1 MARTKQLSVDDIIA
15 YDYEGEAIEEMPYFL
30 YEVEYWK
37 TDLHHCAYILKSQFI
52 KSETELDIERST
64 LLKKTSTFYIYRF
77 VVMLGAPKSFI
88 EKNKLPIY
96 TPIKKRKRNVKK
108 KSTNSR

>member
-15 YDYEGEAIEEMPYFL
+15 YEYNDIAIEEMPYFL

-37 TDLHHCAYILKSQFI
+37 TDLLHCAYVLKSTFI
-52 KSETELDIERST
+52 KSDKELNLPENT
-64 LLKKTSTFYIYRF
+64 LIKKSKLQYIYRYITL
-77 VVMLGAPKSFI
+77 LGAPKSFI
-88 EKNKLPIY
+88 EENKLPIY
-96 TPIKKRKRNVKK
+96 IPIKKRKRNVKK